1 VEVFA
6 LCRKT
11 NKKWPC
17 CHFIA
22 KSENF
27 GKNQVNSR
35 ASGEAQVYSACTA
48 SSAFSPSF
56 NGRLFSP
63 FLLLPHQLQRV
74 PRATEQAAASSSS
87 LLARVSGCLSVW
99 RGLLLACFERD
110 SSQQAV
116 FFLAVD
122 MCSLFSSPLFFL
134 PPFLFLLSFFVTVFH

>member
-1 VEVFA
+1 MADWKTFKRSPPPASANPSPRSLSRPHQIPTHRWIPTIAITSSYVEVFA

-22 KSENF
+22 KSENW

-35 ASGEAQVYSACTA
+35 ASGEAQVNSACTA
-48 SSAFSPSF
+48 SSSFSPSF

-87 LLARVSGCLSVW
+87 LLARVSGCLSV
-99 RGLLLACFERD
+99 
-110 SSQQAV
+110 
-116 FFLAVD
+116 
-122 MCSLFSSPLFFL
+122 
-134 PPFLFLLSFFVTVFH
+134 